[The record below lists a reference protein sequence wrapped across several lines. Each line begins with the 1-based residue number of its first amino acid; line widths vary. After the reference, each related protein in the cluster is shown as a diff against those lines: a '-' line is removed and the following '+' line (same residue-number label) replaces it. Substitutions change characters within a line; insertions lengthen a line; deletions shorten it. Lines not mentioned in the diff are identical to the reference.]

1 MCEGERFSHSLWL
14 SRVLLEG
21 SSYFQAEELEK
32 IFFKVVRLNVL
43 LSAVPSR
50 VSASSGDS

>member
-32 IFFKVVRLNVL
+32 IFFKVVRLHVL
-43 LSAVPSR
+43 LSAVPSQ
-50 VSASSGDS
+50 VSASSGVS